1 MLYTSLSHEKALLKS
16 SVDITAY
23 NIILPTFLIYF
34 HNPILLI
41 E

>member
-1 MLYTSLSHEKALLKS
+1 MSLSHEKALLKS

-23 NIILPTFLIYF
+23 NNILPTFIIYF
-34 HNPILLI
+34 HNPVLLI

>member
-1 MLYTSLSHEKALLKS
+1 EKALLKS

-23 NIILPTFLIYF
+23 NNILTTFLKYF
-34 HNPILLI
+34 HNPVLLI